1 MTDEDKLTLQDFRT
15 KLPLDR
21 LELEQECCQQAIV
34 YDEIGSWVAEVRGQ
48 AKTAKEHISFVES
61 ELSLKIRKKPADFD
75 LPEDKKPTEGTIVA
89 TVIVHESYQ
98 KAVSD
103 YIQADKLANEAS
115 TLLVSAEQRKSGLR
129 DLVRLYVNNYYSQD
143 DSGLDTSNWEQG
155 EKAIQDARRRRQ
167 ESQEEIKEDHREE

>member
-34 YDEIGSWVAEVRGQ
+34 Y
-48 AKTAKEHISFVES
+48 EHISFVES